1 MRISERHGHVESC
14 SGVPWCAW
22 HVRNDVFRC
31 ICVLY
36 RISRTWLYSC
46 WKAWDNCTALFPTF
60 LHLVQGI
67 WVIFS
72 VKADYERLCVAIS
85 CAGSPVQILT
95 QDQAAQSVL
104 QDLNKATA
112 KATPKEVGNKGLT
125 DLTCAQCCLL
135 PPPSSANAWLAD

>member
-1 MRISERHGHVESC
+1 MC
-14 SGVPWCAW
+14 S
-22 HVRNDVFRC
+22 DVFASSFTGSAGHDCTVSGRLETT
-31 ICVLY
+31 V
-36 RISRTWLYSC
+36 R
-46 WKAWDNCTALFPTF
+46 TALFPTF

-72 VKADYERLCVAIS
+72 VKADYDRLCVAIS

-135 PPPSSANAWLAD
+135 PPPSSANA